1 VEHSQFCL
9 NYGKGTRISGKHIN
23 WNSEIIWK
31 MRTELDFQWD
41 LLEEE
46 IPKVL
51 TALQAVSITTFK
63 NLKLQLAR
71 EYYR

>member
-9 NYGKGTRISGKHIN
+9 NYGKGTRISGKYVN

-51 TALQAVSITTFK
+51 TALQALSITTFRS
-63 NLKLQLAR
+63 LKLQLAC
-71 EYYR
+71 EYHR

>member
-1 VEHSQFCL
+1 
-9 NYGKGTRISGKHIN
+9 
-23 WNSEIIWK
+23 

-63 NLKLQLAR
+63 DLKLQLAR
-71 EYYR
+71 EYY